1 MSARDAALQQLTEAP
16 RDVRMRTLVRLCDK
30 LEGDDACWLWKGAR
44 DKDGYGVFQLDR
56 KTTQRAIRVM
66 FALTHERLPNGVVR
80 HTCDTPACAR
90 PEHLVDG
97 TNKQNTQDM
106 IRRGRKASTAGVQNG
121 SAKLT
126 VESVQQIRD
135 RYAAGGILQA
145 ELAREYGVDNSSISN
160 VITGKNWA
168 LCR

>member
-1 MSARDAALQQLTEAP
+1 MSARDTALQQLTDAS

-30 LEGDDACWLWKGAR
+30 LEGDDACWLWNGAR

-97 TNKQNTQDM
+97 TPQQNTQDM
-106 IRRGRKASTAGVQNG
+106 IRRRRKASTAGAQNG
-121 SAKLT
+121 NAKLT

-135 RYAAGGILQA
+135 RYAAGGVTYKQ
-145 ELAREYGVDNSSISN
+145 LALEFGVDRAQVNHI
-160 VITGKNWA
+160 VLGTRWA
-168 LCR
+168 S